1 MVVVVVR
8 TWCNDDVSV
17 DTVTRACTEFGRQNT
32 WEQAPGVPATP
43 EPSMTKNSSSS
54 RAHLALNVRMDGAR
68 KNGLK
73 KAKTPLIAAITAIE
87 EVINRDG
94 DNLVDE
100 LHVRNLGS
108 FLHCHDKHLLL
119 HTNGHVNNLVHEQAD
134 RNVFLNELQLWEPTV
149 FSTTGT
155 GETCTTC
162 TTRTLTTLSTHCN
175 RGIAMVF

>member
-1 MVVVVVR
+1 MHRIRV
-8 TWCNDDVSV
+8 
-17 DTVTRACTEFGRQNT
+17 AEHLG
-32 WEQAPGVPATP
+32 A
-43 EPSMTKNSSSS
+43 SS
-54 RAHLALNVRMDGAR
+54 RRPRHPRALDDEELFIIEGSPGAQRPDGRSA

-87 EVINRDG
+87 EEINRDG

-119 HTNGHVNNLVHEQAD
+119 HTNGRVNNLVQERAD
-134 RNVFLNELQLWEPTV
+134 RNDFLNDLQLWEPTV

-155 GETCTTC
+155 GETCMTC